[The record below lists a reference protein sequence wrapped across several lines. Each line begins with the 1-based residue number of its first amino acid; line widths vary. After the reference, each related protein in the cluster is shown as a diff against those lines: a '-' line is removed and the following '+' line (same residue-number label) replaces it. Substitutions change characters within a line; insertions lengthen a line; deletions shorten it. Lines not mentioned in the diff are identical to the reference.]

1 MTLSSKIRIYD
12 LARELKVDTKRLIE
26 EIRSEGA
33 DVSVPSNAISK
44 GLAESI
50 RIKYFP
56 KKEAIAKRATQAAKK
71 AKGPPRSQI
80 VVIEP
85 KKTPIG
91 NQKERAIVCV
101 CETCGAIALSK
112 SKLNTHSLNA
122 HGKSQRK
129 TFTTKLHSPTQQCR
143 SRNCT
148 QTLRE
153 KEKKNGG
160 FCYAHYLDRHQ
171 PTVQGMVQGGSP
183 GLRKKKT
190 LRIGKSRGAE
200 TRKQR

>member
-12 LARELKVDTKRLIE
+12 LAKELKVDTKRLIE

-85 KKTPIG
+85 KKTPNG
-91 NQKERAIVCV
+91 NQKERHCPYLRDLRCHCSFKI
-101 CETCGAIALSK
+101 ETKHAFAE
-112 SKLNTHSLNA
+112 
-122 HGKSQRK
+122 
-129 TFTTKLHSPTQQCR
+129 R
-143 SRNCT
+143 SRQVPAQDIHN
-148 QTLRE
+148 
-153 KEKKNGG
+153 
-160 FCYAHYLDRHQ
+160 
-171 PTVQGMVQGGSP
+171 
-183 GLRKKKT
+183 
-190 LRIGKSRGAE
+190 
-200 TRKQR
+200 